1 MGQQRP
7 AFVNLDGCP
16 AITDLDHLPRVFG
29 LQKKLA
35 LIPARELVGP
45 DEIQVLAVLPP
56 DHRIAAAHLAR
67 KQRHAL
73 VAGRRSAHWNKLET
87 PEIARPHDFGQIG
100 RASRREKTWRYV

>member
-1 MGQQRP
+1 MGQQQP
-7 AFVNLDGCP
+7 AFVKLDGCP

-67 KQRHAL
+67 KQRSEEHTSELQSLMRISYAVVCL
-73 VAGRRSAHWNKLET
+73 KKKKKQEQQYQN
-87 PEIARPHDFGQIG
+87 
-100 RASRREKTWRYV
+100 